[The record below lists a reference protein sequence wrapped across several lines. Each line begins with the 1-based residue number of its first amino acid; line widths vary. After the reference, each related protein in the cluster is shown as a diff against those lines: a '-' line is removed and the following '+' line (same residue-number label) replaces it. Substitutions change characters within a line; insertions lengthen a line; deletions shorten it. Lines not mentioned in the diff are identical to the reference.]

1 MMGMTRWRAA
11 LRRVWVTFDGAGGT
25 ASVAAMR
32 TGLDG
37 KLATLPTATRDNYEL
52 AGWFLADGT
61 QVTTET
67 VFTADTTVTARWT
80 ANTVTVTVTLDNG
93 TAKAVTKVAINDEF
107 LPDDDSLVLD
117 VAPGS
122 IIFCQARGRSSGD
135 GSVVLNGTT
144 VAKSSSYAK
153 YNYTVKASTPVTI
166 VRGHRTVDRVNIG
179 KISITEE
186 GS

>member
-80 ANTVTVTVTLDNG
+80 ANTVTVTVTGRFSATDSYLTING
-93 TAKAVTKVAINDEF
+93 QTVKTEGTYAAPIG
-107 LPDDDSLVLD
+107 D
-117 VAPGS
+117 VIECCAAS
-122 IIFCQARGRSSGD
+122 DTSRISGKIY
-135 GSVVLNGTT
+135 LNGE
-144 VAKSSSYAK
+144 VVESGWPARYG
-153 YNYTVKASTPVTI
+153 YTVKQNTPVLI
-166 VRGHRTVDRVNIG
+166 SLDEAAYVIQWYG

>member
-11 LRRVWVTFDGAGGT
+11 LRRVWVTFYGAGGT
-25 ASVAAMR
+25 VSVAAMR
-32 TGLDG
+32 TGVDG

-61 QVTTET
+61 RVTTET
-67 VFTADTTVTARWT
+67 VFTASTTVTARWT
-80 ANTVTVTVTLDNG
+80 VNTVTVTVTIDVG
-93 TAKAVTKVAINDEF
+93 TAKPVTKVAINDEF

-117 VAPGS
+117 VTPGS
-122 IIFCQARGRSSGD
+122 IVFCQAKGRSSGN
-135 GSVVLNGTT
+135 GTVVLNGKT
-144 VAKSSSYAK
+144 VASSGDYAK
-153 YNYTVKASTPVTI
+153 YNYTVKANTPVTI
-166 VRGHRTVDRVNIG
+166 VRGKRTVDGSIIG